1 MQKFIEFIK
10 NLPEHVIIVAV
21 WLILGPAAVMLYNW
35 LWQLT
40 GSQKISYISL
50 GPLALSISA
59 LCGFFLWLH
68 YKDKN

>member
-1 MQKFIEFIK
+1 MQKFIKFIK
-10 NLPEHVIIVAV
+10 NLPEYVIIVAV
-21 WLILGPAAVMLYNW
+21 WFILGPAAVMLYNW

-50 GPLALSISA
+50 GPLALSVSA
-59 LCGFFLWLH
+59 LCGIFLWLY